1 MSAIIYY
8 LALPFIYLISL
19 LPFPALY
26 AVSDG
31 LYLLLYRVLGYR
43 KDVVLAN
50 LRNSFPDKT
59 DEEIQRIAKNY
70 YKYLC
75 DLFLETFKTLT
86 INKKTMLKHC
96 YFNPK
101 AKALFD
107 KLAEENKSI
116 ILVLGHLGNWEWA
129 GNTVSLQL
137 KQQLYVIYHPISN
150 KYFDWLM
157 YKMRTRF
164 GTKLIAMKDTF
175 REMLENRAEL
185 NATAF
190 IADQTPA
197 PESAYW
203 TTFLNQDTPVFKG
216 TELIARKINYPVVY
230 ATVKRV
236 KRGEYELLAEMLCEV
251 PKATTEGEISE
262 LHTRKL
268 ERDIIAQPEI
278 WLWSHRRWKHKR
290 IKQTENTLVEQ

>member
-1 MSAIIYY
+1 M
-8 LALPFIYLISL
+8 PFSV
-19 LPFPALY
+19 LY
-26 AVSDG
+26 GVSNG
-31 LYLLLYRVLGYR
+31 MYFLLYRVLGYR
-43 KDVVLAN
+43 KAVVFTN
-50 LRNSFPDKT
+50 LKNSFPEKSDK
-59 DEEIQRIAKNY
+59 EIDAIAKAY

-86 INKKTMLKHC
+86 ISRKKMQEHC
-96 YFNPK
+96 YFNPQ
-101 AKALFD
+101 AKELFD
-107 KLAEENKSI
+107 KLAAENKSI
-116 ILVLGHLGNWEWA
+116 ILVMGHLGNWEWA

-157 YKMRTRF
+157 HRMRTRF
-164 GTKLIAMKDTF
+164 GTKLIPMKDTF
-175 REMLENRAEL
+175 REMLENRNEL

-190 IADQTPA
+190 IADQTPPPA
-197 PESAYW
+197 NAYW
-203 TTFLNQDTPVFKG
+203 TTFMHQDTPVFKG

-236 KRGEYELLAEMLCEV
+236 KRGYYEMFAEVICET
-251 PKATTEGEISE
+251 PKSTADGEISE

-268 ERDIIAQPEI
+268 ERDIIAQPEV

-290 IKQTENTLVEQ
+290 PTTN